1 MTKMLLDMPSPDAK
15 DAALLASVI
24 EPQSGEGSLPT
35 GLKPVEAVLVLAN
48 TEKDL
53 IRKQA
58 IGQAENFEILGS
70 KLVAQLSRVCRRT
83 CRGATKLTYCRSY
96 GRLTNAANTFAV
108 LTSPFELDVRSF
120 IRE

>member
-1 MTKMLLDMPSPDAK
+1 MLLDMPSPDAK

-24 EPQSGEGSLPT
+24 EPQTGEGSLPT
-35 GLKPVEAVLVLAN
+35 GLKPVEAILVLAN

-70 KLVAQLSRVCRRT
+70 KLVAQLSRVCGCT
-83 CRGATKLTYCRSY
+83 SQSTTKLTCCRSY
-96 GRLTNAANTFAV
+96 GLSTNAANTFAV
-108 LTSPFELDVRSF
+108 PTSPFELDARSS
-120 IRE
+120 IHE